1 MFVKVFV
8 LCFFYASLC
17 CAKSLHFFGM
27 FCLWLTNVIN
37 QGKSIM
43 KLLELSEIQ
52 HMDIEGCI
60 DLFC

>member
-8 LCFFYASLC
+8 LYFFYASLC
-17 CAKSLHFFGM
+17 CAKSLHFLV
-27 FCLWLTNVIN
+27 CLWLTNVIN

>member
-1 MFVKVFV
+1 MLVYAVLKVCTFWYV
-8 LCFFYASLC
+8 LPLVDNC
-17 CAKSLHFFGM
+17 
-27 FCLWLTNVIN
+27 IN